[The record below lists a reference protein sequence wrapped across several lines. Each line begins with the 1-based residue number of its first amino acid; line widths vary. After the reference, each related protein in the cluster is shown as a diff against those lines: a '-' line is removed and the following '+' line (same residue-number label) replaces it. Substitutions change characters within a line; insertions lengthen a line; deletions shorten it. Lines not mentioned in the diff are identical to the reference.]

1 MKKEILGRG
10 NCSKKAGKE
19 EDWFASK
26 ELSFSSEIF
35 RCDRERSEK
44 RRKTEKSV
52 WKIEMEAN
60 QSEPCVS

>member
-1 MKKEILGRG
+1 MKKEILGRR

-19 EDWFASK
+19 KDWFASR
-26 ELSFSSEIF
+26 ELSFSFEVS
-35 RCDRERSEK
+35 RCDRERREK

-52 WKIEMEAN
+52 WKMEMEAS